1 MSMLIEKKLDLVWM
15 AESRVD
21 VISKDSAILK
31 EMKESGCIA
40 LQFGVESGSQEIL
53 DKLKK
58 NITIN
63 PIDVGINVMCTFLI
77 GHPFDTPKT
86 ILETFEFAKT
96 LIDLGATT
104 ALSIV
109 CPYPGTAIREEKEK
123 YKVKIYPTDFKDY
136 NTLTPIMDIEC
147 MERKEIKRYFYSL
160 GKQLQ
165 EYEREKRK

>member
-1 MSMLIEKKLDLVWM
+1 
-15 AESRVD
+15 
-21 VISKDSAILK
+21 
-31 EMKESGCIA
+31 
-40 LQFGVESGSQEIL
+40 
-53 DKLKK
+53 
-58 NITIN
+58 
-63 PIDVGINVMCTFLI
+63 MCTFLI